1 MSAPLDALGSL
12 AGLRDP
18 ELSRQVT
25 VPVRSKASIQFVL
38 YDLLRHE
45 QAIAV
50 GARGAPE
57 SEIARILDL
66 AQAAYGD
73 LVGVLV
79 GRSDEDLDNTR
90 DGDWSLRD
98 VLRHAIAVELRY
110 GAQVEYAALRGDEEP
125 IAIPPERLPCDRLSP
140 PEPEFAAAR
149 VAGISQVLELLGL
162 ARRTTDARL
171 AALPDDALGRPS
183 LWGTQPMPVRMRAH
197 QIAVHLTECA
207 IQSEKCL
214 AETDTSE
221 ARRILRHICAARGA
235 HERWSESTARAELDD
250 RYRQLADAPRR
261 D

>member
-1 MSAPLDALGSL
+1 MSAPLDALGRL
-12 AGLRDP
+12 AGLRDS
-18 ELSRQVT
+18 ELSRQVD
-25 VPVRSKASIQFVL
+25 VAPSKLPIHFVL
-38 YDLLRHE
+38 LDLLRHE

-50 GARGAPE
+50 GARRAAQ

-73 LVGVLV
+73 LIGVLV
-79 GRSDEDLDNTR
+79 GRSDADLDDTR

-140 PEPEFAAAR
+140 PEPQFAAAR
-149 VAGISQVLELLGL
+149 AAGVNQILELLGL
-162 ARRTTDARL
+162 ARLTTDARL
-171 AALPDDALGRPS
+171 AAVPDDTLARPS

-207 IQSEKCL
+207 IQSEKCI
-214 AETDTSE
+214 AAKDVSE
-221 ARRILRHICAARGA
+221 ARRILRRICASRGA
-235 HERWSESTARAELDD
+235 HERWSDSAARAELDG
-250 RYRQLADAPRR
+250 RYRQLAATC
-261 D
+261 